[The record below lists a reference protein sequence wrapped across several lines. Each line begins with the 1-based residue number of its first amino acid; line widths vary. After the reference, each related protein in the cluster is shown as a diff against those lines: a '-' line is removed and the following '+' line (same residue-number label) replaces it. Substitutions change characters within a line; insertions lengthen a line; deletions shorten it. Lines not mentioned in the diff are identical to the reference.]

1 MYDKRVLE
9 INNFHVLIFKRYSSI
24 RKDHLVSVK
33 SIAYEKNQSKNQ
45 DFFHTLKTF
54 IVNGP
59 FGDDSSAEYN
69 VEYDRLFCVYVELG
83 KNN

>member
-1 MYDKRVLE
+1 MYDKCVLE
-9 INNFHVLIFKRYSSI
+9 INNFHVLSFKRCSST

-33 SIAYEKNQSKNQ
+33 SIAYQKINQ
-45 DFFHTLKTF
+45 DFFHTLKNF

-83 KNN
+83 KIIKRD